1 MGGYMS
7 ERDFKY
13 YRLTGDIVKQI
24 DDEFQIIN
32 EKRAEVLKTAKDSI
46 GAKGAT
52 FQHGFGVNG
61 TLIEKFA
68 FPIEKEFDFAV
79 KIIVKNDELKVVHA
93 KSNSKAGKEFNKNIA
108 DLTKETNRK
117 LKKLPTYKDFLIEKF
132 NIGCTKLGTQKPNQR
147 GIPVISTSVG
157 KASKDNSILL
167 FAIPSV
173 EREGEGWD
181 TIPKVP
187 ECFEEITYG
196 TFYDLS
202 E

>member
-1 MGGYMS
+1 MS

-32 EKRAEVLKTAKDSI
+32 EKRAEVFKAAKDSV

-52 FQHGFGVNG
+52 FQHGIGANG
-61 TLIEKFA
+61 TLIDRFA

-79 KIIVKNDELKVVHA
+79 KIIVKNDELKVVSA
-93 KSNSKAGKEFNKNIA
+93 KSNSKAGKEFNKKIA
-108 DLTKETNRK
+108 DLTEETNRK
-117 LKKLPTYKDFLIEKF
+117 LKNLPAYKDFLIEKF
-132 NIGCTKLGTQKPNQR
+132 NISCTTLGTPKSNQR
-147 GIPVISTSVG
+147 GVPVISTLVG
-157 KASKDNSILL
+157 KASKDKSIIL
-167 FAIPSV
+167 FAIPIA
-173 EREGEGWD
+173 EKEDWD
-181 TIPKVP
+181 KRPKIP